1 MKPPFP
7 KLGDQ
12 MGWIVN
18 NRNATKILIKGFN
31 YRIKFIRILFLFKTK
46 QTNKHDTRLKHRKQ
60 PSESTHCRRRT
71 NQQSNHVM
79 SFKFFCKLTNSW
91 CGRDVLEMRL
101 LRLLGIAV
109 LLESLKKLL
118 QGLLRDFTPSS
129 LQVSKFSESET
140 RIQLMSGRIK
150 RPPQRNTLR
159 ILHCQSTFSLGI
171 KNGHIAV
178 VLGQNLF

>member
-1 MKPPFP
+1 
-7 KLGDQ
+7 
-12 MGWIVN
+12 
-18 NRNATKILIKGFN
+18 
-31 YRIKFIRILFLFKTK
+31 
-46 QTNKHDTRLKHRKQ
+46 
-60 PSESTHCRRRT
+60 
-71 NQQSNHVM
+71 M
-79 SFKFFCKLTNSW
+79 SFKIFCKLTNSW

-150 RPPQRNTLR
+150 RPPQRNALR
-159 ILHCQSTFSLGI
+159 ILHCQSSLSMKIKMSTFSHRFRAKSYLLTTNI
-171 KNGHIAV
+171 LCFVNSYPPY
-178 VLGQNLF
+178 LQ

>member
-1 MKPPFP
+1 
-7 KLGDQ
+7 
-12 MGWIVN
+12 
-18 NRNATKILIKGFN
+18 
-31 YRIKFIRILFLFKTK
+31 
-46 QTNKHDTRLKHRKQ
+46 
-60 PSESTHCRRRT
+60 
-71 NQQSNHVM
+71 M
-79 SFKFFCKLTNSW
+79 SFKIFCKLTNSW

-159 ILHCQSTFSLGI
+159 ILHCQSSLYLKI
-171 KNGHIAV
+171 KTITCSRRTNAKFYPITTNFLCFV
-178 VLGQNLF
+178 NSYPPYLQ